1 MTAAVRFR
9 DLCIV
14 LGTLVLSATILA
26 QPPAITIKA
35 GTLLDGKGD
44 VMRNAELVIEGAKI
58 KRVGTAGSSPA
69 TYDFHD
75 VTVLPG
81 MIDTHVHIAWHFGP
95 DGRLAS
101 QRDEPQAQAMGY
113 AIENAYVTL
122 MAGFTTVQSV
132 GSPIDKDLRDAIT
145 RGAIPG
151 SRILTSINAITNPK
165 LSVDEIRD
173 MVRKLKGQG
182 ADVIKIFASQSI
194 RNGGAQT
201 LSKEQ
206 IEAACGEAKAQGMR
220 AMVHVYGPD
229 TIKQVIQAGCT
240 SVEHGN
246 FVDDEG
252 LKMMVER
259 GTFFDP
265 NIGLVAQNYLANRP
279 KYQGIGNYDDAGF
292 ASMEKSI
299 PVNLEMFKRALKVKN
314 LQVVFGTDAVAGAHG
329 RNVEELI
336 YRVQKGGQD
345 PAAAIISITS
355 MAARSMNLDREIG
368 TVAAGMEADLIGV
381 QGDPL
386 KDITALR
393 RVVFVMKG
401 GKVYKNLPVAA
412 LPKGSQ

>member
-1 MTAAVRFR
+1 MTAAIRLR
-9 DLCIV
+9 NLGIV
-14 LGTLVLSATILA
+14 LGTLILSATILA
-26 QPPAITIKA
+26 QPPAVTIRA
-35 GTLLDGKGD
+35 GTLLDGKGG
-44 VMRNAELVIEGAKI
+44 VIRNAELVIEGAKI
-58 KRVGTAGSSPA
+58 QRVSSGGSSPA
-69 TYDFHD
+69 TYDLRE

-81 MIDTHVHIAWHFGP
+81 MIDTHVHIGWHFGP

-101 QRDEPQAQAMGY
+101 QRDEPPAQAMGY

-132 GSPIDKDLRDAIT
+132 GSPIDKDLREAIA

-151 SRILTSINAITNPK
+151 SRVLTSINAITNPK

-173 MVRKLKGQG
+173 IVRKLKGQG

-292 ASMEKSI
+292 ASMEKTI
-299 PVNLEMFKRALKVKN
+299 PINLEMFKRALKVKN
-314 LQVVFGTDAVAGAHG
+314 LQIVFGTDAVAGAHG

-345 PAAAIISITS
+345 PAAAIVSITS

-401 GKVYKNLPVAA
+401 GKVYKNLPAAA